1 VRDFQGQGQFK
12 SKSELELAL
21 LQKKRSNIIEKI
33 ESLSKVIGF
42 LDSIGRNSRSS
53 ENTYSSGLALL
64 ESYLDSEVFQQRYQ
78 EKHKCDCETILEP
91 LSENKINVYEFF
103 NGFVVFILATNR
115 ILLPKLSHYILP
127 Q

>member
-1 VRDFQGQGQFK
+1 MRDFQGQGQFK

-21 LQKKRSNIIEKI
+21 LQKKRS
-33 ESLSKVIGF
+33 
-42 LDSIGRNSRSS
+42 
-53 ENTYSSGLALL
+53 
-64 ESYLDSEVFQQRYQ
+64 
-78 EKHKCDCETILEP
+78 KCDCETILEP

-103 NGFVVFILATNR
+103 NGFVAFILATNR